1 MKVPVD
7 LLYRVQ
13 IFKPETYEIEWR
25 LAEIVGDHEGSV
37 EAVVTEQFELLG
49 IVVACEGFLLTFHVE
64 NVEIKVSSTRILDVL
79 FVGPRAGLHGVER
92 GAVNTKIRA
101 FVSFT
106 DQTLEVCDVVLEDRD
121 PSLLVMMENFLQ
133 VVLLVRHFL

>member
-13 IFKPETYEIEWR
+13 ILEPETHEIEWR
-25 LAEIVGDHEGSV
+25 LTKIVGDHEGSV

-49 IVVACEGFLLTFHVE
+49 VVVACESFLLTFHVE
-64 NVEIKVSSTRILDVL
+64 NVEIKVCSARILDVL
-79 FVGPRAGLHGVER
+79 FVCPRTGLHSVKR
-92 GAVNTKIRA
+92 GAVDTKIWA

-106 DQTLEVCDVVLEDRD
+106 D
-121 PSLLVMMENFLQ
+121 
-133 VVLLVRHFL
+133 